1 MPCFFLAV
9 VIQSVREERAKLEE
23 EEPQHVEE
31 EPTKE
36 AVEVAVVE
44 TLVAEEEILEGDNIK
59 PMTVAEPD
67 VDVVV
72 GCEEE
77 PVDAGGPAVESVE
90 SGQPVCEAAGEGRG
104 DYKWADRDEKGYRV
118 SRRRG

>member
-1 MPCFFLAV
+1 VEA
-9 VIQSVREERAKLEE
+9 
-23 EEPQHVEE
+23 EP
-31 EPTKE
+31 PKE
-36 AVEVAVVE
+36 AAEVEVVE
-44 TLVAEEEILEGDNIK
+44 TLAAEEEILKGDNIK
-59 PMTVAEPD
+59 TITVAEPD

-77 PVDAGGPAVESVE
+77 PVDAGGTAVESVE
-90 SGQPVCEAAGEGRG
+90 SGRPVGEAALEGRS